1 MSKRTCPTRL
11 VAAVNMSS
19 CILVCYW
26 IFALLHVSLDLVSV
40 DQITH
45 EVHDKQFC
53 IHACT

>member
-45 EVHDKQFC
+45 EVHDKQIC
-53 IHACT
+53 VHACT